1 MKVTSLFFHIFF
13 ILNLIIVLTVSI
25 KYAWFPSE
33 NLLVKYPKEINYSFN
48 KDGII
53 DEIFYTKGDTVVN
66 GDVLVRMYDVHLDSL
81 EKNKINVEQKFKILD
96 RALINSIKNGAS
108 EKSIQL
114 LTKRRNNQLEELN
127 IIKKK
132 IKLIIPSLSL
142 IYENE
147 FSGKISHINFKND
160 ENVIAGKTVL
170 TIRPYESF
178 YLINKIISFIIILL
192 FSIYIYVNKKFV
204 NS

>member
-81 EKNKINVEQKFKILD
+81 EKNKITEEQKFKILD

-114 LTKRRNNQLEELN
+114 ITKRRNNQLEKLN
-127 IIKKK
+127 IIRKK

-147 FSGKISHINFKND
+147 FSGKVSHINFKND
-160 ENVIAGKTVL
+160 ENIIAGKTVL
-170 TIRPYESF
+170 TIQPYESF

-192 FSIYIYVNKKFV
+192 FSIYIFVNKKFG

>member
-81 EKNKINVEQKFKILD
+81 EKNKITEEQKFKILD

>member
-1 MKVTSLFFHIFF
+1 MKVTSRFFHIFF
-13 ILNLIIVLTVSI
+13 ILNLTIVLTVSI

-33 NLLVKYPKEINYSFN
+33 NLLVKYPKEIDYSFN

-53 DEIFYTKGDTVVN
+53 DEIFYTKGDMVVN

>member
-1 MKVTSLFFHIFF
+1 MKVTSRFFHIFF

>member
-53 DEIFYTKGDTVVN
+53 DEIFYTKGDTVFN
-66 GDVLVRMYDVHLDSL
+66 GAVLVRMYDVHLDSL
-81 EKNKINVEQKFKILD
+81 EKNKITVEQKFKILD